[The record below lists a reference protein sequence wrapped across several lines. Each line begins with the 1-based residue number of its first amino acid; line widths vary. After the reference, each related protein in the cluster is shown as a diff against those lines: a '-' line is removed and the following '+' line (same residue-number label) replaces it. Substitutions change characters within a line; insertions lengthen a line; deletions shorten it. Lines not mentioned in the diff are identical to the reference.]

1 MKDGEKINVML
12 KKGRRVILKESNIMC
27 KVGDII
33 VVNKYI
39 AENRKE
45 IGRHSFVV
53 IDDNPDSICGLDY
66 TMVTTVISS
75 FKSEKQRKKKLS
87 YMENVEVVEFKK
99 NGKTRKFAKPS
110 YIKADKLFYFDKN
123 KLDYYVFGRI
133 SEDLLAEL
141 IKIIVFLS
149 KEDKLVIVNDNLQ
162 TN

>member
-1 MKDGEKINVML
+1 
-12 KKGRRVILKESNIMC
+12 MC

-53 IDDNPDSICGLDY
+53 IDDNLDSICELDY

-133 SEDLLAEL
+133 SDDLLAEL